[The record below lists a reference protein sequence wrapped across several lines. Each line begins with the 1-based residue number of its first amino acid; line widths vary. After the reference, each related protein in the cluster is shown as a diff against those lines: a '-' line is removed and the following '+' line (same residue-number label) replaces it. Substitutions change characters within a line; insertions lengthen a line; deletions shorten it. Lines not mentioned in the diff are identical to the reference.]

1 LQTILLV
8 SGISTGLAELE
19 SALAASGLSLLT
31 VSRADSALDAV
42 RAGGVAL
49 VLLDAA
55 QAGSSSYELCGR
67 LQAASAT
74 PALPIILLTQAGTGE
89 AEAEAG
95 ADIRDEQQRALAAG
109 AVACLRRP
117 CGTGA
122 LLELVLAHLPAPRS
136 PEELSASIAQ
146 LRQLRLND
154 AASHQRAEDLREGQ
168 NQLLEL
174 VARGAPLATTLDK
187 LMLLIE
193 TQAPGV
199 LCSTLLLDTDGRTV
213 RTGSGP
219 SLPPAYMAA
228 IDGLPIGPVA
238 GSCGTAMYRKE
249 AVVVTDIQTDP
260 LWAPYAAIAAQYGLR
275 ACWSV
280 PILLD
285 ADTVLGTFAMYY
297 REVRSPSAADMRL
310 IGVATHL
317 AGIAIARTRREDE
330 LRLHRTQLE
339 TLVAERTAELR
350 KAKER
355 AEQVNDELA
364 TALSNLSMTQEELV
378 RREKLAALGALVA
391 GVAHELNTP
400 IGNGLMAAS
409 SMAERTQALRSAVAG
424 GARQSD
430 LDQGQLDAY
439 LDEVAQ
445 ADDIVVRN
453 LQRAASLL
461 HSFRAIAL
469 DQDSSQ
475 RSRFKLAPLVAGLVP
490 PLLATVKQLAIA
502 VEQNIPA
509 HLELDSYP
517 GQLSQVLLALLEN
530 SAVHGFAGRSGGH
543 VRISA
548 GLNRAGSIELVYA
561 DDGNGIAPEHLGHIY
576 DPFFTTRRGAGGS
589 GLGLYIAHNIVTS
602 VLGGRI
608 NAASQPG
615 QGVTF
620 TLLLPPAA
628 PL

>member
-1 LQTILLV
+1 M
-8 SGISTGLAELE
+8 
-19 SALAASGLSLLT
+19 
-31 VSRADSALDAV
+31 
-42 RAGGVAL
+42 
-49 VLLDAA
+49 
-55 QAGSSSYELCGR
+55 
-67 LQAASAT
+67 
-74 PALPIILLTQAGTGE
+74 
-89 AEAEAG
+89 
-95 ADIRDEQQRALAAG
+95 
-109 AVACLRRP
+109 
-117 CGTGA
+117 
-122 LLELVLAHLPAPRS
+122 
-136 PEELSASIAQ
+136 
-146 LRQLRLND
+146 
-154 AASHQRAEDLREGQ
+154 
-168 NQLLEL
+168 

-213 RTGSGP
+213 RTGAGP

-317 AGIAIARTRREDE
+317 AGIAIARTRHEDE

-350 KAKER
+350 KAKDR

-364 TALSNLSMTQEELV
+364 TALSNLSMTQDELV

-409 SMAERTQALRSAVAG
+409 SMAERTQALRAAFAK

-430 LDQGQLDAY
+430 LGQGQLDAY

-445 ADDIVVRN
+445 ADEIVVRN
-453 LQRAASLL
+453 LKRAASLL

-475 RSRFKLAPLVAGLVP
+475 RSRFKLEPLVAGLIP
-490 PLLATVKQLAIA
+490 PLLATVKNLAIE
-502 VEQNIPA
+502 VELNIPA

-548 GLNRAGSIELVYA
+548 SLNRTGSIELVYA
-561 DDGNGIAPEHLGHIY
+561 DDGNGIASEHLGHIY

-615 QGVTF
+615 QGATF
-620 TLLLPPAA
+620 VLLLPPAA